1 MCYENEFCIDQ
12 WHHVDDHKEEFGTTS
27 FKEFDGT
34 EREDEKHVPDLD
46 EFNDTADH
54 DFFVSENRK
63 DVIAVAKEA
72 IQQAKEQ
79 GNDPVAAAKLAI
91 DDVDLC
97 HMADGEIDEII
108 ETLLNPTVQTWTIGF
123 RLNGEPKIH
132 THETTAKDGI
142 SAWQSIKDFYESGG
156 DRISWVYTY

>member
-1 MCYENEFCIDQ
+1 MYDNEFAIDK
-12 WHHVDDHKEEFGTTS
+12 WYEVDDHKEHHGSTR

-34 EREDEKHVPDLD
+34 ERKDEKHVPDLD

-54 DFFVSENRK
+54 DFFVSENMK

-156 DRISWVYTY
+156 GRISWAYTY

>member
-1 MCYENEFCIDQ
+1 MCYENEFCIDK

-34 EREDEKHVPDLD
+34 EREDEKHVPDLED
-46 EFNDTADH
+46 FCDTADH

-156 DRISWVYTY
+156 DRISWVYTC

>member
-34 EREDEKHVPDLD
+34 EREDEKHVPDLED
-46 EFNDTADH
+46 FCDTADH

>member
-1 MCYENEFCIDQ
+1 MYGTEQIDEQ
-12 WHHVDDHKEEFGTTS
+12 WQQETAAEYFDRTGDY
-27 FKEFDGT
+27 DGT
-34 EREDEKHVPDLD
+34 ERKDGGDRCEVFNLED
-46 EFNDTADH
+46 FCDTADH

-63 DVIAVAKEA
+63 DVIVVAKEA

-156 DRISWVYTY
+156 DRISWVYTC

>member
-46 EFNDTADH
+46 DFCDTADH
-54 DFFVSENRK
+54 DFFVSENMK

-123 RLNGEPKIH
+123 RLNGKPKIH
-132 THETTAKDGI
+132 THETTAKDGLT
-142 SAWQSIKDFYESGG
+142 AWQSVKDFYESGG
-156 DRISWVYTY
+156 ESISWVYTC

>member
-1 MCYENEFCIDQ
+1 MCYENEFCIDK

-54 DFFVSENRK
+54 DFFVSENMK

>member
-12 WHHVDDHKEEFGTTS
+12 CHHVDDHKEEFGTTS

-34 EREDEKHVPDLD
+34 EREDEKHVPDLED
-46 EFNDTADH
+46 FCDTADH
-54 DFFVSENRK
+54 DFFVSENMK

-156 DRISWVYTY
+156 DRISWVYTC

>member
-1 MCYENEFCIDQ
+1 MRHDNEFAIDE
-12 WHHVDDHKEEFGTTS
+12 WYEVDDHKEHHGSTM

-46 EFNDTADH
+46 DFCYTADH

>member
-46 EFNDTADH
+46 DFCDTADH

>member
-54 DFFVSENRK
+54 DFFVSENMK

>member
-54 DFFVSENRK
+54 DFFVSENMK

-123 RLNGEPKIH
+123 RLNGKPEIH

>member
-1 MCYENEFCIDQ
+1 MCENEMVIDQ
-12 WHHVDDHKEEFGTTS
+12 WREEQGTTS
-27 FKEFDGT
+27 YKEYDGT
-34 EREDEKHVPDLD
+34 ERKDGGDRNEVPDLED
-46 EFNDTADH
+46 FCDTADH

-156 DRISWVYTY
+156 DRINWVYTY

>member
-1 MCYENEFCIDQ
+1 MYDNEFAIDK
-12 WHHVDDHKEEFGTTS
+12 WYEVDDHKEHHGSTR

-34 EREDEKHVPDLD
+34 ERKDEKHVPDLD

-54 DFFVSENRK
+54 DFFVSENMK

-156 DRISWVYTY
+156 DRISWVYTC

>member
-12 WHHVDDHKEEFGTTS
+12 CHHVDDHKEEFGTTS

-34 EREDEKHVPDLD
+34 EREDEKHVPDLED
-46 EFNDTADH
+46 FCDTADH

-79 GNDPVAAAKLAI
+79 GNDPVAAAKIAI

-97 HMADGEIDEII
+97 HMTDGEIDEII
-108 ETLLNPTVQTWTIGF
+108 EAILNPPVQTWTIGF

>member
-46 EFNDTADH
+46 DFCDTADH

-156 DRISWVYTY
+156 DRINWVYTY

>member
-12 WHHVDDHKEEFGTTS
+12 WQEENGKTS
-27 FKEFDGT
+27 YREFDGT
-34 EREDEKHVPDLD
+34 ERKDGGDDRNEVPDLD

-54 DFFVSENRK
+54 DFFVSENMK

-156 DRISWVYTY
+156 DRIIWVYTC

>member
-1 MCYENEFCIDQ
+1 MCYENEFCIDK

-34 EREDEKHVPDLD
+34 EREDEKHVPDLED
-46 EFNDTADH
+46 FCDTADH

>member
-1 MCYENEFCIDQ
+1 MQHDNEQVIEQ
-12 WHHVDDHKEEFGTTS
+12 WREETAAEYFDRVQD
-27 FKEFDGT
+27 FDGS
-34 EREDEKHVPDLD
+34 ERGDEKHMPDLD
-46 EFNDTADH
+46 DFCDTADH